1 MIDYVSVSGR
11 TAISRTR
18 VSAPLQWLLDH
29 DLIVGDSCNWGE
41 GKAFLDTDAMEE
53 RTGFAIGYD
62 PNSTR
67 PWNRMVFP
75 SEMFTTI
82 YCGYVLNTL
91 DARTASNTIED
102 IRAHLQPGGI
112 AYFAVRTDKVE
123 GLPWY
128 DGVLTQKGTF
138 QMSYRALTKVSC
150 TYDWI
155 HKASH
160 YAIFR
165 IEG

>member
-1 MIDYVSVSGR
+1 MIDYVSLSGK
-11 TAISRTR
+11 TAMTRTR

-29 DLIVGDSCNWGE
+29 NLIVGEAVNWGE
-41 GKAFLDTDAMEE
+41 GKAWADTEAL
-53 RTGFAIGYD
+53 GGVGYD
-62 PNSTR
+62 PNSTK
-67 PWNRMVFP
+67 PENRYMPKGEKFDTV
-75 SEMFTTI
+75 

-91 DARTASNTIED
+91 DARTAANVIED
-102 IRAHLQPGGI
+102 IRSRLYPGGN

-123 GLPWY
+123 GVPWY

-138 QMSYRALTKVSC
+138 QTTYRYLTNVPD

-155 HKASH
+155 HKAGH

-165 IEG
+165 IQG